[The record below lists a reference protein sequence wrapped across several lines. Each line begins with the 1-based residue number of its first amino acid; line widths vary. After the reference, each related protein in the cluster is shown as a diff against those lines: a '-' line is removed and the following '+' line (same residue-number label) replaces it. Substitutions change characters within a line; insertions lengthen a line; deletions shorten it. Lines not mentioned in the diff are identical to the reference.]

1 MPLIYEL
8 TNLNINFNLKEF
20 TPYFTILVAILLVS
34 KVPTLALK
42 KISISSKTTVFLL
55 LGIGMIFIALLF
67 YTFETL
73 LIFGFVY
80 LISIPLS
87 IFLYR
92 NQNKKNIK
100 ISEDSHEDIL

>member
-1 MPLIYEL
+1 
-8 TNLNINFNLKEF
+8 
-20 TPYFTILVAILLVS
+20 
-34 KVPTLALK
+34 
-42 KISISSKTTVFLL
+42 
-55 LGIGMIFIALLF
+55 MIFIALLF